1 MLASMPKPLFIL
13 SREKER
19 AVIDRATFD
28 PASRE
33 LLYDMVDAVWTVR
46 ESGQVSDL
54 ELVAIRKGFLATE
67 EGVWGRAGGWLAKL
81 VEFAPEL
88 IAVVD
93 ELATHRNEAVRCR
106 ICASLTDR
114 HYADILVW
122 PRLKRLLA
130 DRSELVREMA
140 VRVCLKRQNP
150 RMLPALEA
158 ALDEET
164 DTERR
169 ERLKM
174 AIALIKGEP
183 YWLTGKKRKPPTGD
197 GAD

>member
-1 MLASMPKPLFIL
+1 MPKPLFIL

-19 AVIDRATFD
+19 AVIDRVTFD
-28 PASRE
+28 HASRE

-54 ELVAIRKGFLATE
+54 ELAPIRKGFLATE
-67 EGVWGRAGGWLAKL
+67 EGVWGRAGAWLAKL
-81 VEFAPEL
+81 VDFAPEL
-88 IAVVD
+88 ISVVD
-93 ELATHRNEAVRCR
+93 ELATHRNEVVRSR
-106 ICASLTDR
+106 ICATLTDR
-114 HYADILVW
+114 HYADALVW
-122 PRLKRLLA
+122 PRLKRFLA

-140 VRVCLKRQNP
+140 VRVCIKRQNP
-150 RMLPALEA
+150 RMLPPLEA
-158 ALDEET
+158 ALDAEE

-183 YWLTGKKRKPPTGD
+183 YWLTGKKRRPP
-197 GAD
+197 ADDKAD